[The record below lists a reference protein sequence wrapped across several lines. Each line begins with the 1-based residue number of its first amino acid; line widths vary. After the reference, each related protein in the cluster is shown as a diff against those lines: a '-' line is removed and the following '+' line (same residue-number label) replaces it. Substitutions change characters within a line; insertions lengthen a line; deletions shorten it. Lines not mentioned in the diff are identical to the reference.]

1 MSIKEKLMN
10 MKKILLEKNK
20 SLEESKNESMKLN
33 IPNDDKIKLLTALYI
48 FNHGNKVCMPFEY
61 CYKAGSI
68 ENGGGDYAVLENQIN
83 ALGYNVKEI
92 VFVNKIYK
100 LVSAN
105 EAFKERK
112 KSKTFFP
119 NEVKY
124 FVLSNKEAIDF
135 PLVETPETLEFLA
148 KSGDVRAIGTY
159 NNWMREVHGFNSII
173 NTENKGITKK

>member
-10 MKKILLEKNK
+10 MKKILLKKNK
-20 SLEESKNESMKLN
+20 SLEESKNENMKLD

-61 CYKAGSI
+61 CYKTGSI
-68 ENGGGDYAVLENQIN
+68 ENGGGDYAALESQIN

-92 VFVNKIYK
+92 VFVDKIYK

-105 EAFKERK
+105 EAFRERK

-124 FVLSNKEAIDF
+124 FVLSNKEAIEF

-159 NNWMREVHGFNSII
+159 NNWMRKVHRSDSII
-173 NTENKGITKK
+173 NTENKGKRK

>member
-1 MSIKEKLMN
+1 MSINEKLMN
-10 MKKILLEKNK
+10 MKKILVKKNK
-20 SLEESKNESMKLN
+20 SLEESKNENMKLD

-48 FNHGNKVCMPFEY
+48 FNHENKVCMPFEY

-105 EAFKERK
+105 EAFEERK

-124 FVLSNKEAIDF
+124 FVLSNKEAIEF

-159 NNWMREVHGFNSII
+159 NNWIKKVHSFDSII
-173 NTENKGITKK
+173 NNENKVKRK

>member
-1 MSIKEKLMN
+1 MSIKEKFMN
-10 MKKILLEKNK
+10 MKKILLKKNK

-48 FNHGNKVCMPFEY
+48 FNHGNKVCMPVEY
-61 CYKAGSI
+61 CYKTGSI
-68 ENGGGDYAVLENQIN
+68 ENGGGDYVTLENQIN
-83 ALGYNVKEI
+83 ALGYSVKEI
-92 VFVNKIYK
+92 VFFNKTYK

-105 EAFKERK
+105 EAFEERK

-124 FVLSNKEAIDF
+124 FVLSNKESIVF

-159 NNWMREVHGFNSII
+159 NNWMRKVNGFDSII
-173 NTENKGITKK
+173 NNENKVKRK